1 MYSYETSGYRNVKDG
16 TLFYISLL
24 PFIFP
29 MVFNAFLFG
38 IDEVIKL
45 PYIKASLERWVIVH
59 FATELSRLFNLKKAL
74 LFCSA
79 RIISFV
85 EISGYKIEKLF
96 INITEGFLSCFLLES

>member
-45 PYIKASLERWVIVH
+45 PYIKASLE
-59 FATELSRLFNLKKAL
+59 
-74 LFCSA
+74 
-79 RIISFV
+79 
-85 EISGYKIEKLF
+85 
-96 INITEGFLSCFLLES
+96 